1 MPNVLRT
8 ATPMGDWRSFKFTC
22 DVTAG
27 LLGQRNAW
35 AAGISWLIVVQDT
48 VGILL
53 EDADFGDE
61 GVLWYEAEKVIVPKK
76 TESTDIFL
84 PGDAVYYDPADG
96 FVTPTFDTSYY
107 RIGTCTEPAGATEA
121 LVEIDLDGGCAVVRA

>member
-1 MPNVLRT
+1 
-8 ATPMGDWRSFKFTC
+8 MGDWRSFKFTC
-22 DVTAG
+22 EVTAG

-35 AAGISWLIVVQDT
+35 AAGLSWLIVVQDT

-76 TESTDIFL
+76 TATADVFL

-96 FVTPTFDTSYY
+96 FVTPTADSSYY
-107 RIGTCTEPAGATEA
+107 RIGTATEAAAFTDA
-121 LVEIDLDGGCAVVRA
+121 LVEIDLDGGCAVIRP

>member
-1 MPNVLRT
+1 M
-8 ATPMGDWRSFKFTC
+8 ADWRSFKFTC

-35 AAGISWLIVVQDT
+35 AAGVSWLIVVMDT
-48 VGILL
+48 VGVLL

-61 GVLWYEAEKVIVPKK
+61 GVLWYEAEKIIVPKK
-76 TESTDIFL
+76 TATADVFL

-96 FVTPTFDTSYY
+96 YVTPVADSSYY
-107 RIGTCTEPAGATEA
+107 RIGTATEPADATDV
-121 LVEIDLDGGCAVVRA
+121 LVEIDLDGGCAVVRP